1 MMTSLKLL
9 IRALGRTWLLACM
22 PVDLS
27 QLIQNPATYENKCV
41 CVTGVTE
48 GDGVNFVFFRPP
60 RQQQKQQI
68 LVVNKN
74 GPQSRFQPVDGHW
87 YRLCGI
93 VTADERG
100 LFPCKFV
107 LQDAHAIK
115 RRSIPGGRSSVFSE
129 MKARIQI
136 RIDIIDEKGRAGNM
150 ILDVKGFDT
159 IAINEIKQIKI
170 SAVSGDL
177 SPGKLLSSYVIPDPK
192 VATRYFD
199 SATSTFYFS
208 IKDGNIVFQ

>member
-1 MMTSLKLL
+1 
-9 IRALGRTWLLACM
+9 M

-60 RQQQKQQI
+60 RQQQKQEI

-74 GPQSRFQPVDGHW
+74 GPKSRFQPVDGHW

-107 LQDAHAIK
+107 LQSAHVIK
-115 RRSIPGGRSSVFSE
+115 RRSIPGGRIFGVFRNE
-129 MKARIQI
+129 GPNTI
-136 RIDIIDEKGRAGNM
+136 RIDMIDEKGRAGNM
-150 ILDVKGFDT
+150 ILDVKGFET
-159 IAINEIKQIKI
+159 IAINEIKEIKI
-170 SAVSGDL
+170 SAVSEDL
-177 SPGKLLSSYVIPDPK
+177 SPGKLLSSYMIPDPQF
-192 VATRYFD
+192 APRYFD
-199 SATSTFYFS
+199 RATSTFYFS
-208 IKDGNIVFQ
+208 IKDGNTILVEPKKAAKIRKP